1 MIRKHD
7 ANTDADL
14 VGLRFEGL
22 VEAWNLKLFGCPW
35 KLWKKVSLESS
46 ENLLRYIIKVIVFDK
61 GKNYIHYERNPN
73 SIRGDVGIKIWGSG
87 GGLES

>member
-22 VEAWNLKLFGCPW
+22 VGAWNLKLFGCPW

-61 GKNYIHYERNPN
+61 EKNYIHYERNPN

-87 GGLES
+87 GSLES